1 MERSCYTAGV
11 ELVDE
16 RRALLTAL
24 TACLQAPDLPI
35 VCAYLFGSQVRGEAG
50 SLSDV
55 DVAVLFDSSVSSDD
69 LFRRELALA
78 GGLEIA
84 VRRPIDLVVLNGA
97 PTALAHRVVRD
108 GVVLVSR
115 DEERRLRFEAD
126 AISAFLDFRGVL
138 DRYDAHL
145 LARAR
150 EGRLG
155 ARP

>member
-1 MERSCYTAGV
+1 V

-55 DVAVLFDSSVSSDD
+55 DVAVLFDASVSSDD

-78 GGLEIA
+78 GSLEIA

-108 GVVLVSR
+108 GVLLVSR